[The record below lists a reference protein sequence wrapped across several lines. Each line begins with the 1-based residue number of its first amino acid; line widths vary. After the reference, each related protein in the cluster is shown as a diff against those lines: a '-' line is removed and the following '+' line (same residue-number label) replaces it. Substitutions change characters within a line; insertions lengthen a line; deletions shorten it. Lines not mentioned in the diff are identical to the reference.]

1 MKVVEEERREGE
13 VGRTGGEERWGRQV
27 GWTNGKDRR
36 EGQVGR
42 EWMKSKDLL
51 PGGVRGEVR
60 VTYPAF
66 AGCVELYGGVVGR
79 H

>member
-51 PGGVRGEVR
+51 PGGVRG
-60 VTYPAF
+60 
-66 AGCVELYGGVVGR
+66 
-79 H
+79 